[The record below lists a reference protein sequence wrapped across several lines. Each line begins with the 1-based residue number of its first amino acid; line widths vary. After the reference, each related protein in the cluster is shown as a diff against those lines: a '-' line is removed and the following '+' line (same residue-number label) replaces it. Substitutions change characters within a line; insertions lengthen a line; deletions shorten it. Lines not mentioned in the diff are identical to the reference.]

1 MTLSRPRP
9 DLDRRPPQLCR
20 HCEAPLLQVSVPDGP
35 HPIRLHEQT
44 LQSRCAPPLRTT
56 AYPAPMSLVD
66 GVWMTERMARVV
78 RGLPAEPL
86 AVPEMPGLPETP
98 AFPETQR
105 VPVPARDILL
115 PLPRIDLARTRDPAA
130 STG

>member
-1 MTLSRPRP
+1 
-9 DLDRRPPQLCR
+9 
-20 HCEAPLLQVSVPDGP
+20 
-35 HPIRLHEQT
+35 
-44 LQSRCAPPLRTT
+44 
-56 AYPAPMSLVD
+56 
-66 GVWMTERMARVV
+66 VV